1 MTRVMSSCLA
11 LSTLAACG
19 GGLSDEEIAEV
30 FAAQG
35 LVSSDVATEVSTG
48 IQEGGITGKGLE
60 FSGNYQSWTLSG
72 DLEGKGVIWDGVIGV
87 DGNGSM
93 TDTTQEFDLGLTYED
108 VQAVGHDAVLNGDL
122 DQGWTLTSEGQTY
135 HAEYDM
141 VGDLKV
147 SGGIKGRA
155 KIDFSMTLDYDPA
168 TGFTYEYEGTINGR
182 DVNELQGSGDM
193 TM

>member
-35 LVSSDVATEVSTG
+35 VVSTDVATEVSTG
-48 IQEGGITGKGLE
+48 IQDQGFAKGIE
-60 FSGNYQSWTLSG
+60 FAGNYSSWSISG
-72 DLEGKGVIWDGVIGV
+72 DIEGKGVVWDGVIGV
-87 DGNGSM
+87 DGSGSNSE
-93 TDTTQEFDLGLTYED
+93 TTSEFDLGLTYED
-108 VQAVGHDAVLNGDL
+108 VEAVGHDAILNGDL
-122 DQGWTLTSEGQTY
+122 DQGWTVTTEGQNY
-135 HAEYDM
+135 HAQYDM

-155 KIDFSMTLDYDPA
+155 KIDFSMTLDYAD
-168 TGFTYEYEGTINGR
+168 GQFTYEYEGTINGR
-182 DVNELQGSGDM
+182 DVNELQGTGEMSM
-193 TM
+193 

>member
-35 LVSSDVATEVSTG
+35 LVSSDVATEVSTEVAQTG
-48 IQEGGITGKGLE
+48 LTGKGLD
-60 FSGNYQSWTLSG
+60 FSGNYETWSISG
-72 DLEGKGVIWDGVIGV
+72 EIEGQGIIWDGVIGV
-87 DGNGSM
+87 DGSGSNSE
-93 TDTTQEFDLGLTYED
+93 TTSDFDLGLTYED

-122 DQGWTLTSEGQTY
+122 DQGWTVTTEGQNY

-155 KIDFSMTLDYDPA
+155 KIDFSMILDYAD
-168 TGFTYEYEGTINGR
+168 GQFTYEYEGTINGR

>member
-35 LVSSDVATEVSTG
+35 LVSSDVAAEVSTE
-48 IQEGGITGKGLE
+48 IQQGGITGKDLDFG
-60 FSGNYQSWTLSG
+60 GNYQSWTLSG
-72 DLEGKGVIWDGVIGV
+72 ELEGQGIIWDGVIGV
-87 DGNGSM
+87 DGSGSM
-93 TDTTQEFDLGLTYED
+93 TETTQEFDLALTYED
-108 VQAVGHDAVLNGDL
+108 VQAVGHDATLNGDL

-135 HAEYDM
+135 HADYDM

-147 SGGIKGRA
+147 SGGINGRA
-155 KIDFSMTLDYDPA
+155 KIDFSMTMDYDPA
-168 TGFTYEYEGTINGR
+168 SGLTYSYEGTINGR
-182 DVNELQGSGDM
+182 DVNELQGSADM
-193 TM
+193 EM

>member
-35 LVSSDVATEVSTG
+35 LVSSDVATEVSTEVAQTG
-48 IQEGGITGKGLE
+48 LTGKDLD
-60 FSGNYQSWTLSG
+60 FSGNYKTWTISG
-72 DLEGKGVIWDGVIGV
+72 DIEGQGIVWDGVIGV
-87 DGNGSM
+87 DGSGSM
-93 TDTTQEFDLGLTYED
+93 SETTQDFDLALTYED
-108 VQAVGHDAVLNGDL
+108 VEAVGHDAVLNGDL
-122 DQGWTLTSEGQTY
+122 DQGWTLTTEGQNY
-135 HAEYDM
+135 HADYDM

-147 SGGIKGRA
+147 SGGITGRA
-155 KIDFSMTLDYDPA
+155 KIDFSMTLDYAD
-168 TGFTYEYEGTINGR
+168 GQFTYEYEGTINGR

>member
-35 LVSSDVATEVSTG
+35 VVSTDVASEVATD
-48 IQEGGITGKGLE
+48 IQAGGITGKGLE
-60 FSGNYQSWTLSG
+60 FAGNYQSWTLSG
-72 DLEGKGVIWDGVIGV
+72 DLEGKGIVWDGVIGI

-93 TDTTQEFDLGLTYED
+93 TDTTEEFDLGLTYED

-122 DQGWTLTSEGQTY
+122 DQGWTVTSEGQNY
-135 HAEYDM
+135 HADYDM

-147 SGGIKGRA
+147 TGGISGRA
-155 KIDFSMTLDYDPA
+155 KIDFSMTLDYAD
-168 TGFTYEYEGTINGR
+168 GQFTYEYDGTINGK
-182 DVNELQGSGDM
+182 DVNDMQGMGADY
-193 TM
+193 

>member
-11 LSTLAACG
+11 LCTLAACG

-35 LVSSDVATEVSTG
+35 VVSSDVTTEVSTA
-48 IQEGGITGKGLE
+48 IQQDGITGKDLE
-60 FSGNYQSWTLSG
+60 FGGNYQSWTLSG
-72 DLEGKGVIWDGVIGV
+72 DLEGQGVLWDGVIGV
-87 DGNGSM
+87 DGSGSM
-93 TDTTQEFDLGLTYED
+93 SETTQDFDLALTYED
-108 VQAVGHDAVLNGDL
+108 VEAVGHDAVLNGDL
-122 DQGWTLTSEGQTY
+122 DQGWTLTTEGQNY
-135 HAEYDM
+135 HADYDM

-147 SGGIKGRA
+147 SGGITGRA
-155 KIDFSMTLDYDPA
+155 KIDFSMTLDYAD
-168 TGFTYEYEGTINGR
+168 GQFTYEYEGTINGR

>member
-35 LVSSDVATEVSTG
+35 VVSTDVASEVSNG
-48 IQEGGITGKGLE
+48 IQQDGITGKDLTFG
-60 FSGNYQSWTLSG
+60 GNFQNWTLSG
-72 DLEGKGVIWDGVIGV
+72 DLEGQGIVWDGVIGV
-87 DGNGSM
+87 DGSGSM
-93 TDTTQEFDLGLTYED
+93 SDTTQEMDLGLTYED
-108 VQAVGHDAVLNGDL
+108 VEAVGHDAVLNGDM
-122 DQGWTLTSEGQTY
+122 DQGWTLTTEGQNY

-147 SGGIKGRA
+147 SGGISGKA
-155 KIDFSMTLDYDPA
+155 KIDFSMVLDYADGQFSY
-168 TGFTYEYEGTINGR
+168 TYEGTINGK
-182 DVNELQGSGDM
+182 DVNELQGSGDY
-193 TM
+193 TY

>member
-35 LVSSDVATEVSTG
+35 VVSTDVATEVATE
-48 IQEGGITGKGLE
+48 IQAGGITGKDLE
-60 FSGNYQSWTLSG
+60 FAGNYQSWTLSG
-72 DLEGKGVIWDGVIGV
+72 DLEGKGIVWDGVIGI
-87 DGNGSM
+87 DGSGSM
-93 TDTTQEFDLGLTYED
+93 TDTTEEFDLGLTYED

-122 DQGWTLTSEGQTY
+122 DQGWTVTSEGQDY
-135 HAEYDM
+135 HADYDM

-147 SGGIKGRA
+147 TGGISGRA
-155 KIDFSMTLDYDPA
+155 KIDFSMTLDYAD
-168 TGFTYEYEGTINGR
+168 GQFTYEYEGTINGK
-182 DVNELQGSGDM
+182 DVNDMQGMGGDY
-193 TM
+193 

>member
-35 LVSSDVATEVSTG
+35 VVSTDVASEVSTEVAQTG
-48 IQEGGITGKGLE
+48 LTGKGLD
-60 FSGNYQSWTLSG
+60 FGGNYESWTITG
-72 DLEGKGVIWDGVIGV
+72 DIEGQGIVWDGVIGV
-87 DGNGSM
+87 DGSGSNSE
-93 TDTTQEFDLGLTYED
+93 TTSDFDLGLTYED
-108 VQAVGHDAVLNGDL
+108 VEAVGHDAILNGDL
-122 DQGWTLTSEGQTY
+122 DQGWTVTTEGQNY
-135 HAEYDM
+135 HAQYDM

-147 SGGIKGRA
+147 SGGISGRA
-155 KIDFSMTLDYDPA
+155 KIDFSMTLDYAD
-168 TGFTYEYEGTINGR
+168 GQFTYEYEGTINGR

>member
-35 LVSSDVATEVSTG
+35 AVSTDVATEVSTD
-48 IQEGGITGKGLE
+48 IQEQGFTGKDLD
-60 FSGNYQSWTLSG
+60 FSGNYQNWTLSG
-72 DLEGKGVIWDGVIGV
+72 DLEGQGIVWDGVIGV
-87 DGNGSM
+87 DGSGSM
-93 TDTTQEFDLGLTYED
+93 TDTTSDFDLGLTYED
-108 VQAVGHDAVLNGDL
+108 VEAVGHDAVLNGDV
-122 DQGWTLTSEGQTY
+122 DQGWTVTTEGQNY

-147 SGGIKGRA
+147 SGSISGKA
-155 KIDFSMTLDYDPA
+155 KIDFTMTLDYAD
-168 TGFTYEYEGTINGR
+168 GQFSYEYEGTINGK
-182 DVNELQGSGDM
+182 DVNDLQGSGDM